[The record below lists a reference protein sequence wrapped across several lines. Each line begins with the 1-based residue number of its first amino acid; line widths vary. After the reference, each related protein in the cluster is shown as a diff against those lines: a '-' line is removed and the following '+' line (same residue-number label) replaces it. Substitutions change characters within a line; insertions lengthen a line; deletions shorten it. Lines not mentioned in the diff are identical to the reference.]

1 MLTPLALAA
10 QAFWNV
16 ALRPPMGWN
25 SWDCFATTVTEA
37 QTKAQ
42 ADVMAEKLKSF
53 GWEYVVVDIQWY
65 EPDAKSFEYRQGA
78 KLTLDGHG
86 RLQPAPNRFPSAA
99 NGKGFKALADYVHG
113 KGLKFGLHLMRG
125 IPREAVQKKLPV
137 LDSLWTADQIADTT
151 STCPWNP
158 DMYGLDMT
166 KPGAQAYLNSVFRQY
181 AEWGV
186 DYVKVDDIARP
197 YHQSEV
203 EGVREAIDASGRRM
217 VLSLSPGETRLDAA
231 AHVKDHANLWRIS
244 DDFWDDW
251 KLLYDQFDRCRIW
264 APVSGPGHWPDA
276 DMLPLGKLRFGEPT
290 KFTRDEQVTMMTLWA
305 VFRSPLMLGCDLTEL
320 DEWTLHLITNSEVL
334 AVNQQSFGGMELRRD
349 ATTRVWTTHLE
360 SSPDTVLAL
369 FNVTDRP
376 QTIEVGLQ
384 EAKVIA
390 SPHEQSERG
399 VQARAKVRDLWSQHE
414 LPSVTD
420 KVSAEV
426 PAHGARLFRLRP
438 DY

>member
-1 MLTPLALAA
+1 
-10 QAFWNV
+10 
-16 ALRPPMGWN
+16 MGWN

-99 NGKGFKALADYVHG
+99 DGKGFKALADYVHG

-137 LDSLWTADQIADTT
+137 LDSLWSADQIADTT

-158 DMYGLDMT
+158 DMYGLDMS

-251 KLLYDQFDRCRIW
+251 KLLYDQFDRCRLW

-290 KFTRDEQVTMMTLWA
+290 KFTHDEQVTMMTLWA
-305 VFRSPLMLGCDLTEL
+305 VFRSPLMLGCDLTQL
-320 DEWTLHLITNSEVL
+320 DDWTLGLITNKEVL
-334 AVNQQSFGGMELRRD
+334 EVNQKSFGGMEIRRD
-349 ATTRVWTTHLE
+349 AVSRIWTAHME
-360 SSPDTVLAL
+360 GSPDTILAL
-369 FNVTDRP
+369 FNVSESP
-376 QTIEVGLQ
+376 QAIQVSLQ
-384 EAKVIA
+384 EIKAIA
-390 SPHEQSERG
+390 SPHELAESRVAASAE
-399 VQARAKVRDLWSQHE
+399 ARDLWAKK
-414 LPSVTD
+414 LLKPSGD
-420 KVSAEV
+420 MVSTTV
-426 PAHGARLFRLRP
+426 PSHGAVLLRLHPVYR
-438 DY
+438 